1 MIDLHTHILFNTDDG
16 SKSIED
22 SISLIKEEIDNG
34 FKKIVLT
41 PHYMENT
48 KYNNSYKDNLKK
60 FNELKEQVK
69 DLDIELYLANEIL
82 VTENIIDLINN
93 NTIKEINNSKYILI
107 ELPLNGSIRY
117 LTTVLF
123 NLNTKGYIPIIA
135 HPERYVSLQNK
146 KENIKI
152 LLDYDVIL
160 QGNLGSII
168 GTYGNKS
175 KKLFKW
181 LLKKDLYQ
189 VLSTDIHRSNKINIK
204 KALKKTSRYIGKNKL
219 DLLTN
224 INPNKIINNLD
235 IETNNNKYFA
245 K

>member
-48 KYNNSYKDNLKK
+48 KYNLTYLENLNK
-60 FNELKEQVK
+60 FNELKDQVK
-69 DLDIELYLANEIL
+69 DLDIELYLSNEIL
-82 VTENIIDLINN
+82 VTESIIDLINN

-117 LTTVLF
+117 LSTVLF

-135 HPERYVSLQNK
+135 HPERYVSLQNN
-146 KENIKI
+146 KENIKT
-152 LLDYDVIL
+152 LLDYDIIL
-160 QGNLGSII
+160 QGNLGSMI

-175 KKLFKW
+175 KKLYKW
-181 LLKKDLYQ
+181 FLKNDLYQ
-189 VLSTDIHRSNKINIK
+189 VLSTDIHRPNKINI
-204 KALKKTSRYIGKNKL
+204 
-219 DLLTN
+219 
-224 INPNKIINNLD
+224 
-235 IETNNNKYFA
+235 
-245 K
+245 